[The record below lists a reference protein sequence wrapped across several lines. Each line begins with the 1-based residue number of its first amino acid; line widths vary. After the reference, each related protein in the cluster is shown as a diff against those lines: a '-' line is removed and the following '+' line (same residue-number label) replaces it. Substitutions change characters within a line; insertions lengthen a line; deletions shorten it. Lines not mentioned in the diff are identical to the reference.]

1 MLLESDE
8 DSEDDFEFINREYVD
23 SAYHNVAGMF
33 EQAEIEAEG
42 PKYGPC
48 PTLPCTFLDYAAGRE
63 VALKI
68 ALDSSS
74 CLRIMLETME
84 SGMPGPWRRTTTYV
98 IPVASRSGWL
108 AGQHCYSASRA
119 QKEPSVYHYW

>member
-23 SAYHNVAGMF
+23 SAYHYVAGMF

-48 PTLPCTFLDYAAGRE
+48 PTLPCTFFDYAAGRE

-68 ALDSSS
+68 APDSGSS
-74 CLRIMLETME
+74 VNILSEQ
-84 SGMPGPWRRTTTYV
+84 Y
-98 IPVASRSGWL
+98 A
-108 AGQHCYSASRA
+108 
-119 QKEPSVYHYW
+119 K